1 MSWKNGESLSKRKQY
16 PTVVDKLMA
25 YDEILQKLSRYDKL
39 MQYEQYLSK
48 IVQNWK
54 KNIVCITY
62 KTYWINPN
70 RVSKYNSI
78 GHRAFITDFRT
89 WSMQM
94 I

>member
-1 MSWKNGESLSKRKQY
+1 MSGKNGESLSKRKQY
-16 PTVVDKLMA
+16 PTEIVVDKLMA
-25 YDEILQKLSRYDKL
+25 YDEILQKLSRYNKL

-70 RVSKYNSI
+70 RVSWEKVGKKAKTLTNM
-78 GHRAFITDFRT
+78 G
-89 WSMQM
+89 
-94 I
+94 